1 MEKEIII
8 DNEYASLWFYPEH
21 KIVHHK
27 FHQFIH
33 GDKFRE
39 LLMKGADL
47 FEQKG
52 CKKWLSDDRNN
63 SALRAEDI
71 EWGNQNWAPRV
82 LNAGWEFWALMMP
95 DKVLGKMNMRP
106 LIDQYLEQG
115 VKVEIFD
122 DVDEALKWLSGK

>member
-8 DNEYASLWFYPEH
+8 DNEYASLWYYPEQ

-39 LLMKGADL
+39 VLMKGADL

-52 CKKWLSDDRNN
+52 CVKWLSDDRNN

-71 EWGNQNWAPRV
+71 EWGNQNWTPRV
-82 LNAGWEFWALMMP
+82 INAGWKYWALMMP

-106 LIDQYLEQG
+106 LIDQYLKQG
-115 VKVEIFD
+115 VNVEVFD
-122 DVDEALKWLSGK
+122 DVDEALKWLASR

>member
-39 LLMKGADL
+39 VLMKGADL

-82 LNAGWEFWALMMP
+82 LNAGWKYWALMMP